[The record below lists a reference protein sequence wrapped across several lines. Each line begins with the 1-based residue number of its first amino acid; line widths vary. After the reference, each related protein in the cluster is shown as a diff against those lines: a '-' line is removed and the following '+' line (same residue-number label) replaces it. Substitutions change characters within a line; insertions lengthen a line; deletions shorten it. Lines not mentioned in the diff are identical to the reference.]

1 MIYSKLLI
9 CKQIDVE
16 QVIKARRASGLIDRQ
31 KETDKF
37 KEGYAKNNKSLQHK
51 TNKEILFYAE
61 ILAKK
66 QIQSKPLDDPTYTKF
81 FIFGGISYGEIENSP
96 YEK

>member
-1 MIYSKLLI
+1 MIYSELLI

-16 QVIKARRASGLIDRQ
+16 QVIKARRTSGLIDRQ

-51 TNKEILFYAE
+51 IIEILFYAE

>member
-1 MIYSKLLI
+1 MIYSELLI

-37 KEGYAKNNKSLQHK
+37 KEGYAKNNKSLQDK
-51 TNKEILFYAE
+51 IIEILFYAE